1 MLVLVQASKRQKKE
15 IKLGNIQEW
24 MGLLLM
30 KLKQLLYMHQEVWT
44 SCWIAWHC
52 G

>member
-44 SCWIAWHC
+44 SC
-52 G
+52 